1 MSDAEPIFRQPVCAS
16 SSDPQTGS
24 EGGKSTGLGAIA
36 FTRKELDEILRIYGR
51 KVAQGEWRDYAI
63 DMCKDRAVFSVF
75 RRTSECPIYRI
86 EKLPKLARRQ
96 GAYRVVAATGLIMR
110 RGHSLARVLGALD
123 RPVRLVEV

>member
-16 SSDPQTGS
+16 SSNPQTGG
-24 EGGKSTGLGAIA
+24 EGGKSTGLGAIT
-36 FTRKELDEILRIYGR
+36 FTRKELDEILQIYGR

-63 DMCKDRAVFSVF
+63 DMRKDRAVFSVF
-75 RRTSECPIYRI
+75 RRSSECPIYRI

-123 RPVRLVEV
+123 KPVRLVEA

>member
-16 SSDPQTGS
+16 LSNPQTGG
-24 EGGKSTGLGAIA
+24 EGGKSTGLGAIT

-63 DMCKDRAVFSVF
+63 DMRKDRAVFSVF

-123 RPVRLVEV
+123 KPVRLVEM